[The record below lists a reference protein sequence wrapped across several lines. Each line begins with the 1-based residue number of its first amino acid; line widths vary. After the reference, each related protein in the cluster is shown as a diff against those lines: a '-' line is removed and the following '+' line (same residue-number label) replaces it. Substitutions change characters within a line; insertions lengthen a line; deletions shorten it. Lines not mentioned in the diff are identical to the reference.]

1 MENGDNPLGENLT
14 LGEGLL
20 TSPNHIAAGLLRGG
34 PAEVSW

>member
-1 MENGDNPLGENLT
+1 MENSDNPLGKSPT

-20 TSPNHIAAGLLRGG
+20 TSTNHIAAGLLRGG